1 MAALFYN
8 FQGNSVFKNGIGSGN
23 LMFCS
28 DLDEFSSDSGNVSIV
43 TDISVRVQD
52 TIQIF
57 QSFDDFIHYY
67 YFGKG
72 VGSITINIM
81 LFQDT
86 SNSAPGISK
95 LLSKLGEKRGKT
107 MDISVGNVAF
117 TGVLSDFTINVV
129 SEPET
134 HYIASINLAMID
146 HHLPSSNT
154 SGASC

>member
-8 FQGNSVFKNGIGSGN
+8 FSGDSMFKNGIGSGG

-28 DLDEFSSDSGNVSIV
+28 DLDDFSGSSSNMSIV

-52 TIQIF
+52 TIQFF

-72 VGSITINIM
+72 VGSITVN
-81 LFQDT
+81 LLFFQDT
-86 SNSAPGISK
+86 SNSAPGVSK
-95 LLSKLGEKRGKT
+95 ILQKLGEKRGKT
-107 MDISVGNVAF
+107 TEVSLGNVAF
-117 TGVLSDFTINVV
+117 TGVLTDFTLTAM

-134 HYIASINLAMID
+134 HYAVSINFAMID
-146 HHLPSSNT
+146 HKLPSANIT
-154 SGASC
+154 GGSC